1 MTAHKDLKKRIRARM
16 ARTGERYAAAREHVL
31 REREESEDGV
41 AVDEIVE
48 AAVLKVNERSARVRV
63 LGASDELTVRAPEL
77 AFVAPGQIATLRLI
91 KRWTWRG
98 DAYASG
104 QLIDVKTDIA
114 RLRLTPLP
122 LEVVGPQSFSEH
134 ELGNGEDEAL
144 AALWA
149 RHTGRPRI
157 AVELDIIA
165 WEGPRAAESD
175 DFDDTPI
182 SDAAELW
189 SDGEHEEARAL
200 VMEVL
205 AEDLRC
211 IDGHAHLG
219 NWMLDRDP
227 KRALVHYEIGIA
239 IGELSLRAAP
249 DDYVLPW
256 GLLYNRPFLRC
267 LNGQGLAL
275 WKLGRVEE
283 AAATFERMCALDPN
297 DDQGARFCWSA
308 VRAGERWEDFADG
321 DNRPRRAPH
330 TLH

>member
-16 ARTGERYAAAREHVL
+16 ARTGERYAAAREHLL
-31 REREESEDGV
+31 REREQAQDGV
-41 AVDEIVE
+41 AVDEVVQ
-48 AAVLKVNERSARVRV
+48 AAVLKVSERSARVRV
-63 LGASDELTVRAPEL
+63 LGQTDELTVRAPEL
-77 AFVAPGQIATLRLI
+77 ACVAPAQIATLRLT

-114 RLRLTPLP
+114 RLGLTPLP
-122 LEVVGPQSFSEH
+122 LEIVRPEDFSDH
-134 ELGNGEDEAL
+134 ELGYGEDEAL

-189 SDGEHEEARAL
+189 AGGEHEEARAL

-219 NWMLDRDP
+219 NWMFDRDP

-249 DDYVLPW
+249 HDFVCCR
-256 GLLYNRPFLRC
+256 GGC
-267 LNGQGLAL
+267 S
-275 WKLGRVEE
+275 
-283 AAATFERMCALDPN
+283 TTDPS
-297 DDQGARFCWSA
+297 FA
-308 VRAGERWEDFADG
+308 V
-321 DNRPRRAPH
+321 
-330 TLH
+330 